1 MVDLGEVME
10 ASGVERGVMGKVVVV
25 VDGSY

>member
-1 MVDLGEVME
+1 MVDLGEVVE
-10 ASGVERGVMGKVVVV
+10 TSGVDRGVMGEVVVV